1 MRSDEECESVVIKV
15 GLVRLRNPWGERQR
29 AAEARAGTRLYSA
42 RSLTVLLSRS
52 PEWRSI
58 TARDRDKLGLVT
70 RDQGE
75 FW

>member
-1 MRSDEECESVVIKV
+1 M
-15 GLVRLRNPWGERQR
+15 RLRNPWGERQR
-29 AAEARAGTRLYSA
+29 AAEAREAGAEAVHLYSA
-42 RSLTVLLSRS
+42 RALTSLLSRS

-58 TARDRDKLGLVT
+58 TARDREKLGLVT

>member
-1 MRSDEECESVVIKV
+1 M
-15 GLVRLRNPWGERQR
+15 RLRNPWGERQR
-29 AAEARAGTRLYSA
+29 AVEAREAGAEARLYTA
-42 RSLTVLLSRS
+42 RVLTSLLSRS

-58 TARDRDKLGLVT
+58 TARDREKLGLVT